1 MGETVA
7 GGKTKRL
14 FEIKSDVIEITMG
27 KSQKRQTGKRDA
39 TAKFGSYLR
48 PFRIELSGLGG
59 VVQGLDELAH
69 LDVRRGPVGVQDVV
83 GGVEGDG
90 LAVEPDGEVK
100 VAGLARRVGLADLL
114 EEDGLVLLAQRLT
127 VGAVGAIVGAVTHCV
142 GVESAVTH
150 LRCHLEEKKRNAN

>member
-1 MGETVA
+1 M
-7 GGKTKRL
+7 
-14 FEIKSDVIEITMG
+14 
-27 KSQKRQTGKRDA
+27 
-39 TAKFGSYLR
+39 
-48 PFRIELSGLGG
+48 
-59 VVQGLDELAH
+59 QGLDELAH

-100 VAGLARRVGLADLL
+100 VAGLTRRVGLADLL

-127 VGAVGAIVGAVTHCV
+127 VGAVGAVGAIVGAVGAVTHCV

-150 LRCHLEEKKRNAN
+150 LWCHLEEKKRNAN